1 MNNKNFFFFLLLLV
15 SGCSTHE
22 TAMRSLSRIVLFGD
36 SITEQGVKPNG
47 YVTILRDTLNALG
60 QKIEVIGAG
69 ISGNKV
75 SDLQRRLENDVLKK
89 NPSVVVIYIGIND
102 VWHFEFASRGLTGTS
117 KPEFEKG
124 LKEIIARIQSSG
136 SSVILCTPSVI
147 GEKIDGTNKY
157 DMMLDEYS
165 AISRT
170 IATQYS
176 IPLCDLRSAFID
188 YLKKNN
194 LANSEKNVLT
204 FDGVHLNDTGNKFVA
219 GQVLAVLDGLGLF
232 FPQK

>member
-1 MNNKNFFFFLLLLV
+1 MKNKNLFLALLILV

-22 TAMRSLSRIVLFGD
+22 TAIRSSTRIIFFGD

-47 YVTILRDTLNALG
+47 YVTILRDTLNALR

-75 SDLQRRLENDVLKK
+75 NDLQRRLENDVLTKK
-89 NPSVVVIYIGIND
+89 PSIVVIYIGIND
-102 VWHFEFASRGLTGTS
+102 VWHFEFASRGLTGTP

-124 LKEIIARIQSSG
+124 LKDIITKIQSDG
-136 SSVILCTPSVI
+136 ATVILCTPSVI
-147 GEKIDGTNKY
+147 GEKNDGTNKY
-157 DMMLDEYS
+157 DTMLDEYS
-165 AISRT
+165 QISRT
-170 IATQYS
+170 VAAQYS

-204 FDGVHLNDTGNKFVA
+204 FDGVHLNDAGNKFVA
-219 GQVLAVLDGLGLF
+219 AQFLAVLDGLGLF